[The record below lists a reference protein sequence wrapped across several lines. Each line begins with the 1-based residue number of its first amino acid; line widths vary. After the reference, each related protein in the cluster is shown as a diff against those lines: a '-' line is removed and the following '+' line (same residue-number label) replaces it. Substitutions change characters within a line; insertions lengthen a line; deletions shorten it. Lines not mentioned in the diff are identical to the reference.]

1 MQLSGVLPTQ
11 CDAASQLDKMSTV
24 RLAVAYLKLKRIVS
38 AGDLCVYCHLSSVGS
53 LHLPL
58 IYSTTPSRFY
68 LLPVFVCLLAR
79 LLKNTC
85 MDLDEMSRVD
95 RCRDMNVGTNRLTFE
110 PDPDHSLDAGTRLL
124 SAISYRLENF
134 AALPRLP
141 ASCAAMRNFTSGKS
155 HVYVLAGRC

>member
-95 RCRDMNVGTNRLTFE
+95 RCRDMNVGTNRLT
-110 PDPDHSLDAGTRLL
+110 L
-124 SAISYRLENF
+124 SPIR
-134 AALPRLP
+134 
-141 ASCAAMRNFTSGKS
+141 TI
-155 HVYVLAGRC
+155 V